1 MERLAVKYFRE
12 RTNYRMIV
20 CNVLVRRLR
29 RYLNN
34 TWAADALPILKRKPC
49 LPTCL
54 PFRIADFDAQQGP
67 LSLCS
72 LLYCR
77 ESYLALN
84 KYVGTHTGFQ
94 PVLDENDSNMIRTSV
109 IVTRS

>member
-1 MERLAVKYFRE
+1 MERVAVKYFRE

-54 PFRIADFDAQQGP
+54 PFRIADIDARQGP
-67 LSLCS
+67 TVIMSTVVQRGILS
-72 LLYCR
+72 
-77 ESYLALN
+77 
-84 KYVGTHTGFQ
+84 GT
-94 PVLDENDSNMIRTSV
+94 
-109 IVTRS
+109 